1 MSYNIPSVEKL
12 IDKFTSLP
20 SIGRKS
26 AQRIAFHILS
36 LDENSVKDFAETII
50 DAKQKAKYCNCCQ
63 TLTDTDICSICSD
76 ENRDKSLIC
85 VVESPQDVM
94 AFERTK
100 EYNGT
105 YHVLHGLLSPID
117 GITPDSLKIKEL
129 LYRVANDDVKEIIMA
144 TNPTVD
150 GEATAVYIARLLK
163 PFEIKVTRLA
173 YGIPVGAS
181 VEYSDEIT
189 LIRAFD
195 GRQEL
200 D

>member
-1 MSYNIPSVEKL
+1 MAYNIPSIETL

-26 AQRIAFHILS
+26 ASRIAFHLLS
-36 LDENSVKDFAETII
+36 LSEQQVQDFADAMVNAKKSVK
-50 DAKQKAKYCNCCQ
+50 YCKKCQ
-63 TLTDTDICSICSD
+63 TLTDTELCSICSD
-76 ENRDKSLIC
+76 SGRNTAQIC

-94 AFERTK
+94 AFERTR

-117 GITPDSLKIKEL
+117 GITPENLKIKEL
-129 LYRVANDDVKEIIMA
+129 LYRVTNEDVEEVIMA

-150 GEATAVYIARLLK
+150 GEATAMYISKLLK

-181 VEYSDEIT
+181 LEYSDEVT
-189 LIRAFD
+189 LLRAFE
-195 GRQEL
+195 GRSVL

>member
-1 MSYNIPSVEKL
+1 MQDP
-12 IDKFTSLP
+12 
-20 SIGRKS
+20 
-26 AQRIAFHILS
+26 A
-36 LDENSVKDFAETII
+36 
-50 DAKQKAKYCNCCQ
+50 
-63 TLTDTDICSICSD
+63 
-76 ENRDKSLIC
+76 RDKSLIC

-129 LYRVANDDVKEIIMA
+129 LYRVTNEDIKEVIMA

-150 GEATAVYIARLLK
+150 GEATAIYISKLLK

-181 VEYSDEIT
+181 VEYSDEVT

>member
-1 MSYNIPSVEKL
+1 MAYNIPTIETL

-26 AQRIAFHILS
+26 AQRIAFHLLS
-36 LDENSVKDFAETII
+36 LPENEVKDFA
-50 DAKQKAKYCNCCQ
+50 DAMVNAKKSIHYCKVCQ
-63 TLTDTDICSICSD
+63 TLTDSEICSICSD
-76 ENRDKSLIC
+76 NSRNKSQIC

-117 GITPDSLKIKEL
+117 GITPENLKIKEL
-129 LYRVANDDVKEIIMA
+129 LYRVTNDDINEVIMA

-150 GEATAVYIARLLK
+150 GEATAMYISRLLK

-181 VEYSDEIT
+181 LEYSDEVT
-189 LIRAFD
+189 LLRALE
-195 GRQEL
+195 GRSEL

>member
-1 MSYNIPSVEKL
+1 MAYNIPSIETL

-26 AQRIAFHILS
+26 ASRIAFHLLS
-36 LDENSVKDFAETII
+36 LPEQQVKDFA
-50 DAKQKAKYCNCCQ
+50 DAMINAKKSVKYCKKCQ
-63 TLTDTDICSICSD
+63 TLTDTELCSVCADSAR
-76 ENRDKSLIC
+76 NTKQIC

-117 GITPDSLKIKEL
+117 GITPENLKIKEL
-129 LYRVANDDVKEIIMA
+129 LYRVTNEDIEEVIMA

-150 GEATAVYIARLLK
+150 GEATAMYISKLLK

-181 VEYSDEIT
+181 LEYSDEVT
-189 LIRAFD
+189 LLRAFE
-195 GRQEL
+195 GRSEL

>member
-1 MSYNIPSVEKL
+1 MAYNIPSIDSL

-26 AQRIAFHILS
+26 ASRIAFHLLS
-36 LDENSVKDFAETII
+36 LPEQQVKDFA
-50 DAKQKAKYCNCCQ
+50 DAMVKAKESVKYCKKCQ
-63 TLTDTDICSICSD
+63 TLTDGDICSVCAD
-76 ENRDKSLIC
+76 AGRNTTQIC

-94 AFERTK
+94 AFERTR

-117 GITPDSLKIKEL
+117 GITPETLKIKEL
-129 LYRVANDDVKEIIMA
+129 LYRVTNEDIEEVIMA

-150 GEATAVYIARLLK
+150 GEATAMYISKLLK

-181 VEYSDEIT
+181 LEYSDEVT
-189 LIRAFD
+189 LLRALD
-195 GRQEL
+195 GRTEL
-200 D
+200 

>member
-1 MSYNIPSVEKL
+1 MAYNIPSIETL

-26 AQRIAFHILS
+26 ASRIAFHLLS
-36 LDENSVKDFAETII
+36 LPEVQVKDFA
-50 DAKQKAKYCNCCQ
+50 DAMINAKANVKYCKKCQ
-63 TLTDTDICSICSD
+63 TLTDTELCSVCSD
-76 ENRDKSLIC
+76 GGRNSTQIC

-94 AFERTK
+94 AFERTR

-117 GITPDSLKIKEL
+117 GITPEALKIKEL
-129 LYRVANDDVKEIIMA
+129 LYRVTNEDIEEVIMA

-150 GEATAVYIARLLK
+150 GEATAMYISKLLK

-181 VEYSDEIT
+181 LEYSDEVT
-189 LIRAFD
+189 LLRAFE
-195 GRQEL
+195 GRSEL

>member
-1 MSYNIPSVEKL
+1 MAYNIPSIEAL

-26 AQRIAFHILS
+26 ASRIAFHLLS
-36 LDENSVKDFAETII
+36 LPEQQIKDFA
-50 DAKQKAKYCNCCQ
+50 DAMINAKKSVKYCKKCQ
-63 TLTDTDICSICSD
+63 TLTDTELCSICSD
-76 ENRDKSLIC
+76 SGRNTRQIC

-94 AFERTK
+94 AFERTR

-117 GITPDSLKIKEL
+117 GITPENLKIKEL
-129 LYRVANDDVKEIIMA
+129 LYRVTNEDIEEVIMA

-150 GEATAVYIARLLK
+150 GEATAMYISKLLK

-181 VEYSDEIT
+181 LEYSDEVT
-189 LIRAFD
+189 LLRAFE
-195 GRQEL
+195 GRSEL

>member
-63 TLTDTDICSICSD
+63 TLTDTDICSICND

-117 GITPDSLKIKEL
+117 GISPDSLKIKEL
-129 LYRVANDDVKEIIMA
+129 LYRVANEDVKEIIMA

>member
-1 MSYNIPSVEKL
+1 MAYNIPSIETL

-26 AQRIAFHILS
+26 ASRIAFHL
-36 LDENSVKDFAETII
+36 LTLPEQQVKDFA
-50 DAKQKAKYCNCCQ
+50 DAMINAKKSVKYCKKCQ
-63 TLTDTDICSICSD
+63 TLTDTELCSVCADSGR
-76 ENRDKSLIC
+76 NTKQIC

-129 LYRVANDDVKEIIMA
+129 LYRITNEDIEEVIMA

-150 GEATAVYIARLLK
+150 GEATAMYISKLLK

-181 VEYSDEIT
+181 LEYSDEVT
-189 LIRAFD
+189 LLRAFE
-195 GRQEL
+195 GRSEL
-200 D
+200 E

>member
-1 MSYNIPSVEKL
+1 MAYNIPSVDKL

-36 LDENSVKDFAETII
+36 MPENDVKEFAQSIVT
-50 DAKQKAKYCNCCQ
+50 AKEKAKYCKCCQ
-63 TLTDTDICSICSD
+63 TLTDTDICSICND
-76 ENRDKSLIC
+76 PVRDKSLIC
-85 VVESPQDVM
+85 VVESPQDVI

-117 GITPDSLKIKEL
+117 GITPDTLKIKEL
-129 LYRVANDDVKEIIMA
+129 LYRVTNEDVKEVIMA

-150 GEATAVYIARLLK
+150 GEATAIYISKLLK

-181 VEYSDEIT
+181 VEYSDEVT

>member
-1 MSYNIPSVEKL
+1 MAYNIPSIETL

-26 AQRIAFHILS
+26 ASRIAFHLLS
-36 LDENSVKDFAETII
+36 LSEQQVQDFADAMVNAKKSVK
-50 DAKQKAKYCNCCQ
+50 YCKKCQ
-63 TLTDTDICSICSD
+63 TLTDTELCSICSD
-76 ENRDKSLIC
+76 SGRNTAQIC

-94 AFERTK
+94 AFERTR

-117 GITPDSLKIKEL
+117 GITPENLKIKEL
-129 LYRVANDDVKEIIMA
+129 LYRVTNEDVEEVIMA

-150 GEATAVYIARLLK
+150 GEATAMYISKLLK

-181 VEYSDEIT
+181 LEYSDEVTLLRALEGRT
-189 LIRAFD
+189 LI
-195 GRQEL
+195 
-200 D
+200 

>member
-1 MSYNIPSVEKL
+1 MAYNIPSIETL

-26 AQRIAFHILS
+26 ASRIAFHLLS
-36 LDENSVKDFAETII
+36 LSEQQVQDFADAMVNAKKSVK
-50 DAKQKAKYCNCCQ
+50 YCKKCQ
-63 TLTDTDICSICSD
+63 TLTDTELCSICSD
-76 ENRDKSLIC
+76 SGRNTSQIC

-94 AFERTK
+94 AFERTR

-117 GITPDSLKIKEL
+117 GITPENLKIKEL
-129 LYRVANDDVKEIIMA
+129 LYRVTNEDVEEVIMA

-150 GEATAVYIARLLK
+150 GEATAMYISKLLK

-181 VEYSDEIT
+181 LEYSDEVT
-189 LIRAFD
+189 LLRAFE
-195 GRQEL
+195 GRSEL

>member
-1 MSYNIPSVEKL
+1 MAYNIPSIESL

-26 AQRIAFHILS
+26 ASRIAFHILS
-36 LDENSVKDFAETII
+36 LPQPQIEDFAKVML
-50 DAKQKAKYCNCCQ
+50 DAKKNVKYCSKCQ
-63 TLTDTDICSICSD
+63 TLTDSEICSVCSD
-76 ENRDKSLIC
+76 STRNSNQIC

-94 AFERTK
+94 AFERTR
-100 EYNGT
+100 EFNGT

-117 GITPDSLKIKEL
+117 GITPETLKIKEL
-129 LYRVANDDVKEIIMA
+129 LYRVTNEDIEEVIMA

-150 GEATAVYIARLLK
+150 GEATAMYISKLLK

-181 VEYSDEIT
+181 LEYSDEVT
-189 LIRAFD
+189 LLRAFE
-195 GRQEL
+195 GRSEL

>member
-1 MSYNIPSVEKL
+1 MAYNIPSVDKL

-26 AQRIAFHILS
+26 AQRIAFHLLS
-36 LDENSVKDFAETII
+36 LSENDVKDFADSII
-50 DAKQKAKYCNCCQ
+50 VAKQKAKYCKCCQ
-63 TLTDTDICSICSD
+63 TLTDTDVCSICSD
-76 ENRDKSLIC
+76 PARDKSLIC

-129 LYRVANDDVKEIIMA
+129 LYRVTNEDVKEVIMA

-150 GEATAVYIARLLK
+150 GEATAIYISKLLK
-163 PFEIKVTRLA
+163 PFETKVTRLA

-181 VEYSDEIT
+181 VEYSDEVT

>member
-1 MSYNIPSVEKL
+1 MAYNIPSIDSL

-26 AQRIAFHILS
+26 ASRIAFHLLS
-36 LDENSVKDFAETII
+36 LSQEQVNDFANIMINAKKSVK
-50 DAKQKAKYCNCCQ
+50 YCKKCQ
-63 TLTDTDICSICSD
+63 TLTDSELCSVCSD
-76 ENRDKSLIC
+76 SARDTNQIC

-94 AFERTK
+94 AFERTR

-117 GITPDSLKIKEL
+117 GITPETLKIKEL
-129 LYRVANDDVKEIIMA
+129 LYRVTNEDVKEIIMA

-150 GEATAVYIARLLK
+150 GEATAMYISKLLK

-181 VEYSDEIT
+181 LEYSDEVT
-189 LIRAFD
+189 LLRAFE
-195 GRQEL
+195 GRSEL

>member
-36 LDENSVKDFAETII
+36 LDENSVKDFADSLI
-50 DAKQKAKYCNCCQ
+50 DAKQKAKYCKCCQ
-63 TLTDTDICSICSD
+63 TLTDTEICSICSD
-76 ENRDKSLIC
+76 GARDKSQIC
-85 VVESPQDVM
+85 VVESAQDVI

-117 GITPDSLKIKEL
+117 GITPDTLKIKEL
-129 LYRVANDDVKEIIMA
+129 LYRVANEDVKEVIMA

-150 GEATAVYIARLLK
+150 GEATAIYISKLLK

-200 D
+200 E

>member
-1 MSYNIPSVEKL
+1 MAYNIPTLDKL

-26 AQRIAFHILS
+26 AQRIAFHL
-36 LDENSVKDFAETII
+36 LDLPEEDIKDFADTMIN
-50 DAKQKAKYCNCCQ
+50 AKKLTHYCKICQ
-63 TLTDTDICSICSD
+63 TLTDTEICSICSD
-76 ENRDKSLIC
+76 SSRNKNQIC

-117 GITPDSLKIKEL
+117 GITPETLKIKEL
-129 LYRVANDDVKEIIMA
+129 LYRVTNEDIDEVIMA

-150 GEATAVYIARLLK
+150 GEATAMYISRLLK

-181 VEYSDEIT
+181 LEYSDEVT
-189 LIRAFD
+189 LLRALE
-195 GRQEL
+195 GRSEL